1 MNYKIIPTDNFNREV
16 KKLAKKFR
24 SIRNDLVQLRNDLQ
38 LKPTLGVHLG
48 NNVYKIRVSIA
59 SKGRGKSGGARVISF
74 VWVSDKKIFLMSVY
88 DKSEKSNIS
97 DQEIKELLNQILH
110 LIKRQ

>member
-48 NNVYKIRVSIA
+48 NNVYKIRVYIA
-59 SKGRGKSGGARVISF
+59 SKGRGKSGGARVTSF
-74 VWVSDKKIFLMSVY
+74 V
-88 DKSEKSNIS
+88 
-97 DQEIKELLNQILH
+97 
-110 LIKRQ
+110 